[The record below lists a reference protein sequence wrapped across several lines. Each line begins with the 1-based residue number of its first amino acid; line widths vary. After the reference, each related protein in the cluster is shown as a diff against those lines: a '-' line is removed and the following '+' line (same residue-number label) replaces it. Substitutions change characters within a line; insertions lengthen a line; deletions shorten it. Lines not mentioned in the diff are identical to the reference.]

1 MRTCVKLQV
10 REGPRAQV
18 QMLVHEQE
26 QVAGHARVVVQ
37 VQREQVVEKVVQV
50 QVDHMIFHTQG
61 LVSMD
66 QGEVGR

>member
-1 MRTCVKLQV
+1 VRTCVKLQV

-37 VQREQVVEKVVQV
+37 VQREQVVQV
-50 QVDHMIFHTQG
+50 QVDHKIFHMQG